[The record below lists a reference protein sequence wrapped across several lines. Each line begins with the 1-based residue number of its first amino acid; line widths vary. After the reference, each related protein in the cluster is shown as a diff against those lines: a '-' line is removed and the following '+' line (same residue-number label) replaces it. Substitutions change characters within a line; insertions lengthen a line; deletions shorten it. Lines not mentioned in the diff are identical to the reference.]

1 VADRRRSPSAP
12 RRCRQARPAAEV
24 STLRNQ
30 THPRKVLGALVAY
43 RLVPSTTPTA
53 NLHLLHGGISLDE
66 LSAALTA
73 GYVPADTRPSAQE
86 ANATTDQVWG

>member
-1 VADRRRSPSAP
+1 MEINMSATLAAVQALATSAP
-12 RRCRQARPAAEV
+12 GGPYTVTPVTGQKA
-24 STLRNQ
+24 
-30 THPRKVLGALVAY
+30 GALVAY

-73 GYVPADTRPSAQE
+73 GFVPADTRPSAQE